1 MHYRGITFLPEG
13 CLRMPETMLYAYSNL
28 EWTLAKL
35 AANVQGQSSMA
46 MSVIK
51 AGSSCWPPFLSEK
64 FVACRLPMLSQ
75 VLQRKVTFR
84 NFRKDGSA
92 LIIR

>member
-1 MHYRGITFLPEG
+1 MHYRGITFLAEG

-51 AGSSCWPPFLSEK
+51 AGSSCWPPFL
-64 FVACRLPMLSQ
+64 FCGLPVTHVVA
-75 VLQRKVTFR
+75 
-84 NFRKDGSA
+84 GSPTESHV
-92 LIIR
+92 